1 MTAEAPPA
9 GSGVYRDSLARHDAA
24 FAELLGMI
32 PAKFYLPAVIDEDAA
47 PTNTKFQKNKR
58 KTQKQKE
65 AEERKDARA
74 AAKRAKVRRNT
85 ANELDP
91 ANAKSVE
98 QVQAERRE
106 QEEEEQEEEEEVEEE
121 VDDGEDDG
129 EDDDGED
136 VGEDGGEDGGEAAS
150 ATPAPAPPTRRA
162 SIDELRERLHSKIE
176 TLRRKRNPSYDDAS
190 SGKQALLEERRRQR
204 GELRDRRRRERTEA
218 RKHAASGPARA
229 PGLLVPEKRAEAPAP
244 ESLSF
249 SQVSFNTA
257 GVPDAVKKSKYALP
271 SDPKAALA
279 VLEARKRKEEA
290 RAQRDGDDGGAR
302 EEAHRWGRAMA
313 AAGGVKLRDNEAMLK
328 QTIKRREK
336 SKAKSAKAWS
346 DRRKA
351 EDDARAAKQK
361 KRMDNIAARKNAK
374 KGKSGKP
381 RPGFEGARSAL
392 GSSKGARTQHK
403 R

>member
-1 MTAEAPPA
+1 MTAEAPA
-9 GSGVYRDSLARHDAA
+9 DSGVYRDALARHDAA

-32 PAKFYLPAVIDEDAA
+32 PAKFYLPAVIDEDTAS
-47 PTNTKFQKNKR
+47 TNTKFQKNKR
-58 KTQKQKE
+58 KTPKQKE

-74 AAKRAKVRRNT
+74 AAKRAKVRAL
-85 ANELDP
+85 ANQLDP

-106 QEEEEQEEEEEVEEE
+106 REAEEDEEDEDDEE
-121 VDDGEDDG
+121 DGED
-129 EDDDGED
+129 
-136 VGEDGGEDGGEAAS
+136 EAADEPAS
-150 ATPAPAPPTRRA
+150 AAAGASAPAAAPPTRRA

-176 TLRRKRNPSYDDAS
+176 TLRQKRNPSYDDAS

-218 RKHAASGPARA
+218 RKHAAGGPTRA

-351 EDDARAAKQK
+351 EEDARAAKQK
-361 KRMDNIAARKNAK
+361 KRMDNITARKNAK

-381 RPGFEGARSAL
+381 RPGFEGARGAL